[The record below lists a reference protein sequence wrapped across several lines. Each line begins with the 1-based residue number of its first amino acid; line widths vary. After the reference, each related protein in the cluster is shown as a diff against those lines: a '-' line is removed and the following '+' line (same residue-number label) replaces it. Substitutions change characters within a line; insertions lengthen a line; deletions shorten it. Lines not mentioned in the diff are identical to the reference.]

1 MMVFRMMISRLVFD
15 LFFFFFKIEFTN
27 NARVLQKEDRC
38 IKLPVTQGEV

>member
-1 MMVFRMMISRLVFD
+1 MMVFRMMILRLVFD
-15 LFFFFFKIEFTN
+15 LFFFFKIEFTN

>member
-1 MMVFRMMISRLVFD
+1 MMVFRMMILRLAFD
-15 LFFFFFKIEFTN
+15 FFFLKIEFTN